1 MRSMFSGKREI
12 VFLYDVSFA
21 NPNGDPINENRP
33 RIDDETDLLYV
44 TDVRLKRTIR
54 DYLHDYKGKEIFIYG
69 EKEDG
74 KLVTKTERVKKDY
87 NNNPY
92 KALEECIDLR
102 LFGATFALKPSSK
115 STEEDKTTGGNVS
128 ITGPVQF
135 KFGRSLHKVKEE
147 YVKGTTVMPSGEG
160 REQGTF
166 TEKYLVP
173 YALISFYGVANN
185 RVAEIEGI
193 NLTEDDLDLM
203 YEAMWNGTKVLFTTS
218 KSQMPRLLVEVR
230 YHDED
235 MFLGELD
242 KYLTMVS
249 DKRGEEIRDPD
260 EYELEIGPLVSLLAD
275 NKDSIAKVR
284 VLQDERLK
292 TVLDGEEI
300 QLADALKQAGLEVE
314 QFYFSEP

>member
-1 MRSMFSGKREI
+1 MFKGKREI

-54 DYLHDYKGKEIFIYG
+54 DYLHDYKGKEIFIFG

-74 KLVTKTERVKKDY
+74 KLITKAERVKNSY
-87 NNNPY
+87 SNNPY

-102 LFGATFALKPSSK
+102 LFGATFALKGSSK
-115 STEEDKTTGGNVS
+115 SEDEDRTTGGNVS

-135 KFGRSLHKVKEE
+135 KFGRSLHRVKEE

-173 YALISFYGVANN
+173 YALISFYGVANDKI
-185 RVAEIEGI
+185 AEIEGI
-193 NLTEDDLDLM
+193 DLTEEDLDLL

-218 KSQMPRLLVEVR
+218 KSQMPRLMVEVR
-230 YHDED
+230 YNED
-235 MFLGELD
+235 DIFLGELD
-242 KYLTMVS
+242 KYLKLIS
-249 DKRGEEIRDPD
+249 NKRDEEIRDPED
-260 EYELEIGPLVSLLAD
+260 YILDIGDLVDVLSD
-275 NKDSIAKVR
+275 NKSCITKVR
-284 VLQDERLK
+284 VLQDERLR
-292 TVLDGEEI
+292 TMAHGSEVA
-300 QLADALKQAGLEVE
+300 LADALKEAGLQVE
-314 QFYFSEP
+314 EFFFSQP

>member
-1 MRSMFSGKREI
+1 MMFKGKREI

-54 DYLHDYKGKEIFIYG
+54 DYLHDYKGKEIFIFG

-74 KLVTKTERVKKDY
+74 KLITKAERVKNSY
-87 NNNPY
+87 SNNPY

-102 LFGATFALKPSSK
+102 LFGATFALKGSSK
-115 STEEDKTTGGNVS
+115 SEDEDRTTGGNVS

-135 KFGRSLHKVKEE
+135 KFGRSLHRVKEE

-173 YALISFYGVANN
+173 YALISFYGVANDKI
-185 RVAEIEGI
+185 AEIEGI
-193 NLTEDDLDLM
+193 DLTEEDLDLL

-218 KSQMPRLLVEVR
+218 KSQMPRLMVEVR
-230 YHDED
+230 YNED
-235 MFLGELD
+235 DIFLGELD
-242 KYLTMVS
+242 KYLKLIS
-249 DKRGEEIRDPD
+249 DKRDEEIRDPED
-260 EYELEIGPLVSLLAD
+260 YMLDIGDLVDVLSD
-275 NKDSIAKVR
+275 NKSCITKVR
-284 VLQDERLK
+284 VLQDERLR
-292 TVLDGEEI
+292 TMAHGSEVA
-300 QLADALKQAGLEVE
+300 LADALKEAGLQVE
-314 QFYFSEP
+314 EFFFSQP

>member
-1 MRSMFSGKREI
+1 MFKGKREI

-54 DYLHDYKGKEIFIYG
+54 DYLHDYKGKEIFIFG

-74 KLVTKTERVKKDY
+74 KLITKAERVKNSY
-87 NNNPY
+87 SNNPY

-102 LFGATFALKPSSK
+102 LFGATFALKGSSK
-115 STEEDKTTGGNVS
+115 SEDEDRTTGGNVS

-135 KFGRSLHKVKEE
+135 KFGRSLHRVKEE

-173 YALISFYGVANN
+173 YALISFYGVANDKI
-185 RVAEIEGI
+185 AEIEGI
-193 NLTEDDLDLM
+193 DLTEEDLDLL

-218 KSQMPRLLVEVR
+218 KSQMPRLMVEVR
-230 YHDED
+230 YNED
-235 MFLGELD
+235 DIFLGELD
-242 KYLTMVS
+242 KYLKLIS
-249 DKRGEEIRDPD
+249 DKRDEEIRDPED
-260 EYELEIGPLVSLLAD
+260 YMLDIGDLVDVLSD
-275 NKDSIAKVR
+275 NKSCITKVR
-284 VLQDERLK
+284 VLQDERLR
-292 TVLDGEEI
+292 TMAHGSEVA
-300 QLADALKQAGLEVE
+300 LADALKEAGLQVE
-314 QFYFSEP
+314 EFFFSQP

>member
-1 MRSMFSGKREI
+1 MLGGKREI

-54 DYLHDYKGKEIFIYG
+54 DYLHDYKDKEIFIYG
-69 EKEDG
+69 EKKDG
-74 KLVTKTERVKKDY
+74 KVVTKKERVKKSY
-87 NNNPY
+87 NKDPY
-92 KALEECIDLR
+92 KALEQCIDLR
-102 LFGATFALKPSSK
+102 LFGATFALKASSK
-115 STEEDKTTGGNVS
+115 SGEEDKTTGGNVS

-135 KFGRSLHKVKEE
+135 KFGRSLHRVKEE

-160 REQGTF
+160 KEQGTF
-166 TEKYLVP
+166 TGKYLVP
-173 YALISFYGVANN
+173 YALIGFYGVANN

-193 NLTEDDLDLM
+193 NLTEEDLDLM

-218 KSQMPRLLVEVR
+218 KSQMPRLLLEVR

-242 KYLTMVS
+242 KYLKMES

-260 EYELEIGPLVSLLAD
+260 DYKLEIGSLVDLLAD
-275 NKDSIAKVR
+275 NRDSVAKVR

-292 TVLDGEEI
+292 TVLDGNEI
-300 QLADALKQAGLEVE
+300 QLADAVKQAGLEVE

>member
-1 MRSMFSGKREI
+1 MLKGKREI

-33 RIDDETDLLYV
+33 RIDDETGLLYV
-44 TDVRLKRTIR
+44 TDVRLKRTVR
-54 DYLHDYKGKEIFIYG
+54 DYLHDYKGKEIFIFG

-74 KLVTKTERVKKDY
+74 KLLTKAERVKNSY
-87 NNNPY
+87 GNNPY

-102 LFGATFALKPSSK
+102 LFGATFALKGSSK
-115 STEEDKTTGGNVS
+115 SADEDKTTGGNVS

-135 KFGRSLHKVKEE
+135 KFGRSLHRVKEE

-173 YALISFYGVANN
+173 YALISFYGVANDK
-185 RVAEIEGI
+185 VAEIEGI
-193 NLTEDDLDLM
+193 ALTEEDLDLM

-218 KSQMPRLLVEVR
+218 KSQMPRLLLEVR
-230 YHDED
+230 YNDEN

-242 KYLTMVS
+242 KYLRLIS
-249 DKRGEEIRDPD
+249 DKRDEEIRDPED
-260 EYELEIGPLVSLLAD
+260 YMLDIGALVDVLRE
-275 NKDSIAKVR
+275 NKSYIAKIR

-292 TVLDGEEI
+292 TVAHGSEVSI
-300 QLADALKQAGLEVE
+300 ADALKQAGLQTEE
-314 QFYFSEP
+314 FFFSQP

>member
-1 MRSMFSGKREI
+1 MLGGKREI

-54 DYLHDYKGKEIFIYG
+54 DYLHDYKGKEVFIYG
-69 EKEDG
+69 EKEKENA
-74 KLVTKTERVKKDY
+74 KLVTKKERVKKSY

-102 LFGATFALKPSSK
+102 LFGATFALKQSSK
-115 STEEDKTTGGNVS
+115 SSEEDKTTGGNVS

-135 KFGRSLHKVKEE
+135 KFGRSLHRVKEE

-160 REQGTF
+160 KEQGTF

-193 NLTEDDLDLM
+193 NLTEEDLDLM

-235 MFLGELD
+235 IFLGELD
-242 KYLTMVS
+242 KYLKMES

-260 EYELEIGPLVSLLAD
+260 DYKLEIGPLINLLAD
-275 NKDSIAKVR
+275 NRDLIAKVR

-292 TVLDGEEI
+292 TVLNGNLI
-300 QLADALKQAGLEVE
+300 QLADAVRQAGLEVE